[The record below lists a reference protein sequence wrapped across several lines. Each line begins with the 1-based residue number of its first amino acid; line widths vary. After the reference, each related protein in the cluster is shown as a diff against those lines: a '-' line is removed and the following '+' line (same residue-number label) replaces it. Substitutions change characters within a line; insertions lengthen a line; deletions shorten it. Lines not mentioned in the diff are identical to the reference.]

1 MAGAY
6 LMSCKEC
13 LRRIES
19 GDVCSKS
26 YIDDLFFEGD
36 VNFVEDF
43 FNKSDAFIARAK
55 GYVNVI

>member
-1 MAGAY
+1 
-6 LMSCKEC
+6 MSCKEC